1 MSPLVFIGFY
11 VLVCVAAFA
20 LGLRVFRSARPPEG
34 VTVAQ
39 ARRFGRLLMMVSA
52 MLLLFLT
59 AAWAHGDLKAVR
71 L

>member
-1 MSPLVFIGFY
+1 
-11 VLVCVAAFA
+11 
-20 LGLRVFRSARPPEG
+20 
-34 VTVAQ
+34 VAQ